1 MNANKQFY
9 NKKNNPSD
17 SDSSILC
24 FYKIKFLPIT
34 KTGKKAPAG
43 IGKAIQSAVNINWKR
58 TSQVV
63 QGRGGSK
70 P

>member
-1 MNANKQFY
+1 MLMNANKQFY
-9 NKKNNPSD
+9 NKKNNPSA

-43 IGKAIQSAVNINWKR
+43 IGKAIQSAVNIN
-58 TSQVV
+58 
-63 QGRGGSK
+63 
-70 P
+70 